1 MYGNSS
7 NYNRMG
13 SNNNNLN
20 QQMFM
25 SLNNDR
31 LLGNNSTNFSSNS
44 NFHSQNYLNSGNN
57 TNTQLAMHTMSV
69 QSNYNG
75 GMNSYGGNSR

>member
-1 MYGNSS
+1 
-7 NYNRMG
+7 
-13 SNNNNLN
+13 
-20 QQMFM
+20 M

-69 QSNYNG
+69 
-75 GMNSYGGNSR
+75 